1 MKKKIGVLTSGGDAP
16 GMNAAIRAIVRSSI
30 NKGIEVYGI
39 MRGYQGLIEGDFKKL
54 DVADVG
60 DIIHRGGT
68 ILKTARSNDFKTEA
82 GLNKAVEQAKN
93 AEFSA
98 IIAIGGD
105 GTLLGCR
112 DLVKNGITVFHLPAT
127 IDNDLGYTDYT
138 IGFDTAVNTVLN
150 AINSIRET
158 GMAHDK
164 TTIIEVMGRECGDIA
179 LRAGLAGGADW
190 ILIPEIDTE
199 VCNVCNKV
207 LKGMKRNK
215 KNNIIVRAEGAKITT
230 EELSDCIKQA
240 TGEEVRKVILGY
252 LQRGGSPSALD
263 RTISTIMG
271 VRAIELVYDDENS
284 KALAFSEN
292 RVIELDIEDAVKIER
307 QPDLELLEIVDDL
320 A

>member
-127 IDNDLGYTDYT
+127 IDNDLGYIDYT

-150 AINSIRET
+150 AINSIR
-158 GMAHDK
+158 
-164 TTIIEVMGRECGDIA
+164 
-179 LRAGLAGGADW
+179 
-190 ILIPEIDTE
+190 
-199 VCNVCNKV
+199 
-207 LKGMKRNK
+207 
-215 KNNIIVRAEGAKITT
+215 
-230 EELSDCIKQA
+230 
-240 TGEEVRKVILGY
+240 
-252 LQRGGSPSALD
+252 
-263 RTISTIMG
+263 
-271 VRAIELVYDDENS
+271 
-284 KALAFSEN
+284 
-292 RVIELDIEDAVKIER
+292 
-307 QPDLELLEIVDDL
+307 
-320 A
+320 